1 MKFILKK
8 ILLLVANFKYYR
20 KLVISKI
27 FGDYVLNNFIETCS
41 ERHLVYFLNK
51 LGADIAPTC
60 NVRQGLVFDN
70 TYFKYSN
77 LKVSD
82 NVYIGKKVFL
92 DMVDDIIIEKDAVI
106 SEGVSILTHQDV
118 GDRMLSQYYKRK
130 TGAVTIG
137 EGSFIGANATILC
150 GVIIGKSSVI
160 GAGSVVIN
168 NIPDFTV
175 VGGVPA
181 KYIKSVKVAAK

>member
-1 MKFILKK
+1 MKFILKS
-8 ILLLVANFKYYR
+8 ILLFVANLKYYR
-20 KLVISKI
+20 KRVISII
-27 FGDYVLNNFIETCS
+27 FGDYVLNNFIQTCS

-51 LGADIAPTC
+51 LGADISSTC
-60 NVRQGLVFDN
+60 NVRQGLIFDN

-82 NVYIGKKVFL
+82 NVYIGKMVFL
-92 DMVDDIIIEKDAVI
+92 DMVDHIHIEKDAVI

-118 GDRMLSQYYKRK
+118 GDRALKKYYIRK

-137 EGSFIGANATILC
+137 EGSFVGANATILC
-150 GVIIGKSSVI
+150 GVEIGKF
-160 GAGSVVIN
+160 SVVAAGAVVVN
-168 NIPDFTV
+168 NVSDYTV

-181 KYIKSVKVAAK
+181 KYIKDVN